1 MSYRQ
6 ALDEAIGHSPVSTVD
21 VDRIIVRQRRTA
33 KLRIW
38 GASGAGAASVL
49 AVTLAVALLPES
61 TTSTVRPATGPE
73 VTTTVGTTADLLRM
87 ESAVNTALMREAP
100 DITFLPMPQPGNP
113 VGDQT
118 SHLTRRE
125 IEVDGVRGTLT
136 VRVTRYLP
144 VRFTCESPPPAGQG
158 CRPDGTLIKTAENTR
173 PTGYPPHLFRSV
185 TALRENGEM
194 VTVYLA
200 GDDGQGRLSLR
211 VEQLTAVATDPAV
224 RPGLLPPGAEAKPA
238 PTDLPTAPH
247 DEAQQERIDNRLL
260 AALRRQAPGVGAL
273 GADGNAAD
281 LQSQWTG
288 DPAENNLD
296 HYQGEARI
304 TIGGV
309 PGLLAVR
316 IARMAS
322 FPDCGEP
329 SWSQRCTESEGPDGQ
344 RIRVITDTARQTPEI
359 SAERHVLVLRKD
371 GLWVIVLLT
380 SNRPDGTFAL
390 TEQQQK
396 AIALD
401 PAMTLGSG

>member
-6 ALDEAIGHSPVSTVD
+6 ALDAAIGDSPVSTVD
-21 VDRIIVRQRRTA
+21 VDRIISGQRRA
-33 KLRIW
+33 RKLRIW
-38 GASGAGAASVL
+38 GASGAGAAAVL
-49 AVTLAVALLPES
+49 AVTLTVALLPGS
-61 TTSTVRPATGPE
+61 TTSNVHPATGPE

-87 ESAVNTALMREAP
+87 ESAVNTALMREASN
-100 DITFLPMPQPGNP
+100 ITFLPRPQPGNP

-136 VRVTRYLP
+136 VRVTRYMS
-144 VRFTCESPPPAGQG
+144 VRFTCSPPPASLV
-158 CRPDGTLIKTAENTR
+158 CRPDGTLIRTAENTR
-173 PTGYPPHLFRSV
+173 SAGNQPHLFRSA

-200 GDDGQGRLSLR
+200 GDDAQGRLSLTA
-211 VEQLTAVATDPAV
+211 EQLTAVATDPAV
-224 RPGLLPPGAEAKPA
+224 RPGLLPPGVEPKPA

-247 DEAQQERIDNRLL
+247 DEAQQERIDNAVLT
-260 AALRRQAPGVGAL
+260 ALRRQAPGVGAL
-273 GADGNAAD
+273 GVDGNAAD
-281 LQSQWTG
+281 LKSQWTG
-288 DPAENNLD
+288 DPAENTVD
-296 HYQGEARI
+296 HYQGEGRI

-316 IARMAS
+316 IARMAF
-322 FPDCGEP
+322 FPGCGEP
-329 SWSQRCTESEGPDGQ
+329 STSQRCAESEGPGGE
-344 RIRVITDTARQTPEI
+344 RINVTTDTARQTAEI
-359 SAERHVLVLRKD
+359 SAERHVWVMRKD

-401 PAMTLGSG
+401 PEITLGIR